1 MTLDD
6 SSLPLA
12 QDNLKKKKN
21 RREEEEEDKT
31 SPKHPAFFN
40 KQLYIVTHYDLKF
53 VTSILW

>member
-12 QDNLKKKKN
+12 QDNFFFFLKK
-21 RREEEEEDKT
+21 DKT

-40 KQLYIVTHYDLKF
+40 KQLYIVTYYNLKL
-53 VTSILW
+53 VISVS